1 MKNRKH
7 DQGMPIGKLSR
18 IADFL
23 PSPDELIA
31 PEKKERITIYV
42 THSSVAF
49 FKKAANKKHT
59 KYQTI
64 IRNILDRYAK
74 TYHNAV

>member
-1 MKNRKH
+1 MKTRKH
-7 DQGMPIGKLSR
+7 DPGMPIGKLSR
-18 IADFL
+18 VSDFL

-49 FKKAANKKHT
+49 FKKAAHKKHT
-59 KYQTI
+59 KYQTL
-64 IRNILDRYAK
+64 IRGILDRYAK
-74 TYHNAV
+74 TYQSAV